1 MIIVPQG
8 GEEADAHHVPG
19 QLRQI
24 LQGRGGEGR
33 GEEGRGGEG
42 RDVGNKM
49 GDQQIYNSRTYR

>member
-1 MIIVPQG
+1 MRI
-8 GEEADAHHVPG
+8 DH
-19 QLRQI
+19 L
-24 LQGRGGEGR
+24 GRGGKERGKERGEGR